1 MYMYVYVYNKLVAAS
16 PGGGMSLRTHLP
28 PYAQYSP
35 SSHTCASQL
44 PLQKKKP
51 LGDLPPPP
59 RTTPPLR
66 IHISNIT
73 STFRRVAPSRVK
85 RSKTDSISRQT
96 GRKS

>member
-16 PGGGMSLRTHLP
+16 PGGGMSLRTHPP

-59 RTTPPLR
+59 LSSPTAHTHKQYH
-66 IHISNIT
+66 IHLPT
-73 STFRRVAPSRVK
+73 RRAKP
-85 RSKTDSISRQT
+85 RQ
-96 GRKS
+96 KK